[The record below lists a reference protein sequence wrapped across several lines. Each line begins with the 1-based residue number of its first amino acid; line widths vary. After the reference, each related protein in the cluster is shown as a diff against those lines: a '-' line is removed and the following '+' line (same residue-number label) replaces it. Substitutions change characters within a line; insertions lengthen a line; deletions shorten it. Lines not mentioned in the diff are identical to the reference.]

1 MTNLDQML
9 DLLPQRFKGPGGV
22 AGVVR
27 DGHVVARRAWGYADT
42 VARLPM
48 TPATRVNGHL
58 ILHTGGNVRELVG
71 SAEK

>member
-48 TPATRVNGHL
+48 TPATNVN
-58 ILHTGGNVRELVG
+58 
-71 SAEK
+71 